1 MIEYKTERVSPWNEQ
16 STLNTMYI
24 FGWDL
29 YDKQEVYSE
38 STRAVGA
45 TVRSRDSGG
54 GLVGGFIEGYKYGNS
69 TADAHIEMQTAKDV
83 TNYVALTFY
92 RYTEIPNHQEL
103 VSLESEYR
111 KRIDAW
117 EYPKKPLKRL
127 LIFLAIFLVTILALA
142 SGVSI
147 EKEDIIVLLFFV
159 FMIPYTVFGWVSY
172 FRKKKDYE
180 LTDRRLNWII
190 KRARQLTGR

>member
-16 STLNTMYI
+16 STINTMYI

-29 YDKQEVYSE
+29 YNKQEVYSE
-38 STRAVGA
+38 STRTVGA
-45 TVRSRDSGG
+45 TVHARDSGE
-54 GLVGGFIEGYKYGNS
+54 GLIGGFIEGYKYGNS
-69 TADAHIEMQTAKDV
+69 TADAHVEVQTAKDV

-103 VSLESEYR
+103 VSLENEYR

-117 EYPKKPLKRL
+117 ELPQKPIKRL
-127 LIFLAIFLVTILALA
+127 LILLAVALVAVLALV

-159 FMIPYTVFGWVSY
+159 FMIPYTVFGWISY

-180 LTDRRLNWII
+180 WTDRRLNWII
-190 KRARQLTGR
+190 GQARRLTGR